1 MTSFH
6 CPKCSKTFSLEK
18 WWVYHLNHGHGLEP
32 VLLNP
37 IVADLSH
44 VSNSDPNVSTSSTSQ
59 VDDLGPVVHKMVK
72 RKVGFYVAFDRGQG
86 DEVQPLRVIV
96 PRDESYDKFLSRL
109 RNVFYG
115 EDVER
120 SLRQWE
126 YVLVNRQYEKSDPLP
141 LTSSN
146 TYYAM
151 LSELLRPN
159 SRWRHAV
166 VRRSVSVTEQRAE
179 CDAKLMSSSILR
191 IPP

>member
-6 CPKCSKTFSLEK
+6 CPKCSKTFSFK
-18 WWVYHLNHGHGLEP
+18 KRWVYHLNHGHGLAP
-32 VLLNP
+32 VSLNP
-37 IVADLSH
+37 TVADLSH
-44 VSNSDPNVSTSSTSQ
+44 VSNSDPNVSTSNTSQ
-59 VDDLGPVVHKMVK
+59 VDDLGPVVHKMMK
-72 RKVGFYVAFDRGQG
+72 RKVSFRVAFDRGQE
-86 DEVQPLRVIV
+86 DKVQPIRVIV

-109 RNVFYG
+109 RDVFYG
-115 EDVER
+115 EDFER

-126 YVLVNRQYEKSDPLP
+126 CVLVNRQYEKSDPLP

-159 SRWRHAV
+159 SGWRHAV
-166 VRRSVSVTEQRAE
+166 VRRSVSVTEQRAG

>member
-6 CPKCSKTFSLEK
+6 CPKCSKTFSLQK
-18 WWVYHLNHGHGLEP
+18 WWVYHLKHGHGLAP

-37 IVADLSH
+37 TVADLSH
-44 VSNSDPNVSTSSTSQ
+44 VSNPDPNVSTSGTSQ

-72 RKVGFYVAFDRGQG
+72 RRVSFHVAFDRGRG
-86 DEVQPLRVIV
+86 DGVQPLRVIV

-115 EDVER
+115 EDFER

-166 VRRSVSVTEQRAE
+166 VRRSVSVMEQRAG